1 MTAPATTDAIW
12 LVEEV
17 VAVAQRL
24 SAYWSIATVSRK
36 LHCRLSV
43 DKRDH
48 EISGQINFPVGIFI
62 DHRSNRFAKQRAVN
76 LGIILRWVR
85 NELVSLLEAG
95 DEILQL
101 RAPATK

>member
-1 MTAPATTDAIW
+1 VTAPATTDAIW

-24 SAYWSIATVSRK
+24 SAYWSIAR
-36 LHCRLSV
+36 
-43 DKRDH
+43 
-48 EISGQINFPVGIFI
+48 
-62 DHRSNRFAKQRAVN
+62 
-76 LGIILRWVR
+76 VR